1 MTDFK
6 VDAVNW
12 KSETVFSTIAEPE
25 SCPSKSSGI
34 GGIQCRRKEIK
45 SLEELWFGGMNTEKE
60 AVSLRISLAVNWETG
75 GSLLGD
81 WSQLIGRLEAV
92 NWETGGS

>member
-1 MTDFK
+1 M
-6 VDAVNW
+6 
-12 KSETVFSTIAEPE
+12 SEE
-25 SCPSKSSGI
+25 
-34 GGIQCRRKEIK
+34 EIK

-92 NWETGGS
+92 NWETGVS

>member
-1 MTDFK
+1 M
-6 VDAVNW
+6 
-12 KSETVFSTIAEPE
+12 SEEGNQ
-25 SCPSKSSGI
+25 K
-34 GGIQCRRKEIK
+34 
-45 SLEELWFGGMNTEKE
+45 FGGMNTEKE

-92 NWETGGS
+92 NWETGVS